1 MDLDLAQRLRALRDA
16 LARVPEGAD
25 DEAVGRAQ
33 DRLERDLLP
42 RTAAAGG
49 AVVAGIV
56 GPNNAGKSALFNGL
70 AGAVVSPSLPTG
82 GATRRLVG
90 AARAPLA
97 RELTEMEAWGRFEV
111 VPWDTESD
119 SELPTRAPERPAQ
132 LLLTA
137 SAQVPESVLLI
148 DTPDFD
154 SVARENRAAS
164 EALLAVADVVIVVVT
179 RHTYQNAEVVEYL
192 RRWLVHG
199 RPWILVYNEAARP
212 ELVDEHAAKLAQD
225 VGHAP
230 LAIFGAP
237 YDAGV
242 MDGERPLIA
251 REGAR
256 PDGRPLAEMLAD
268 TIALRELKRSALD
281 ASLAQLRDDVVAIAD
296 RLDERALRAGKVV
309 AQASQAARDLGFRIA
324 GEAMPAGPFLAAF
337 RAVLD
342 RRSNRVSR
350 RWRAGL
356 QGLRVRL
363 EALPRAIG
371 LMKEAPE
378 PERVAGG
385 LEAVETK
392 VLERLWPA
400 FHESLARDLGAEA
413 RSPARRD
420 CPAPL
425 AHLLDADLARPTGE
439 RRDAARAALAELP
452 VEFGRFQKA
461 CEELVERGL
470 DERGSD
476 WDIQAAADL
485 ATLLPVA
492 IAAAVIVKTGGFA
505 ADVGAA
511 AGGAVTTFLF
521 EKYSHVLGSQI
532 VAEAGRRWQGERG
545 GGLAEAFLAA
555 ALPTAREP
563 LLRASLE
570 DRELSHALRGLLE
583 GAEHNSEEDA
593 A

>member
-1 MDLDLAQRLRALRDA
+1 MDLDLAQRLRDLRTALG
-16 LARVPEGAD
+16 RVPEGAAG
-25 DEAVGRAQ
+25 EALERAHGRL
-33 DRLERDLLP
+33 DRDLLP
-42 RTAAAGG
+42 RTAASGG

-90 AARAPLA
+90 AARVDLA
-97 RELTEMEAWGRFEV
+97 RELTEMQGWGRFEV
-111 VPWDTESD
+111 VPWDTDGEGD
-119 SELPTRAPERPAQ
+119 LPTLAPERPAQ

-137 SAQVPESVLLI
+137 SSAVPESVLLI

-164 EALLAVADVVIVVVT
+164 EALLAVADVVVVVVT
-179 RHTYQNAEVVEYL
+179 RHTYQNAEVVDYL

-212 ELVDEHAAKLAQD
+212 QLVDEHAAKLADD
-225 VGHAP
+225 VGHPP

-237 YDAGV
+237 YDPAV

-256 PDGRPLAEMLAD
+256 EDGRPLAEMLAD
-268 TIALRELKRSALD
+268 TSALTALKRSALD
-281 ASLAQLRDDVVAIAD
+281 ASLAQLRDDVRAIAD
-296 RLDERALRAGKVV
+296 GLDERARRAGKVV
-309 AQASQAARDLGFRIA
+309 DHAQDAARDLGFRIA
-324 GEAMPAGPFLAAF
+324 AEAMPAGPFLAAF

-371 LMKEAPE
+371 LMKETSE

-385 LEAVETK
+385 LEAIETK

-400 FHESLARDLGAEA
+400 FHEGLARDMGAEA
-413 RSPARRD
+413 RNPARRD
-420 CPAPL
+420 CPPTL
-425 AHLLDADLARPTGE
+425 ARLLDADLARSMVE
-439 RRDAARAALAELP
+439 RRDAAGAALGRLP
-452 VEFGRFQKA
+452 VEFERFQAA
-461 CEELVERGL
+461 CEELVEQGL

-521 EKYSHVLGSQI
+521 EKYSHVLGSRI
-532 VAEAGRRWQGERG
+532 VAEAGRRWQQERG
-545 GGLAEAFLAA
+545 GGLAAAFLEA
-555 ALPTAREP
+555 ALPTALEP
-563 LLRASLE
+563 LTRASRE
-570 DRELSHALRGLLE
+570 DRELSDTLRGLLAGTDRNPE
-583 GAEHNSEEDA
+583 EHA